1 MSDIGNR
8 VMTQTRFTRG
18 HAQRVLGLLLLF
30 MGFNCAAMGQTVS
43 VYAAASLQNSLSKII
58 KVYQKQNPNTK
69 IIMNFAGS
77 GTLAKQ
83 IKAGAAADIFIS
95 ADQAWMAYLIQHQ
108 QVDAK
113 QVQNWLGNRLV
124 LIAPRSSAQK
134 IVLRPKPSLAAQ
146 SQGFICVGQIQSVPA
161 GRYAWQSFQY
171 YQWTSDLTGRLV
183 ETDDVRATLNFVA
196 RQECALGVVYAT
208 DAKNQSAVK
217 VLAQFPA
224 ASHGNIVYPMALTLT
239 GQNKTSASNFYQ
251 FLQSSTAK
259 KVLLAD
265 GFIWLQR

>member
-1 MSDIGNR
+1 MADISN
-8 VMTQTRFTRG
+8 QTMF
-18 HAQRVLGLLLLF
+18 QRVFSRLNTQRCIMLFALLIS
-30 MGFNCAAMGQTVS
+30 FNYAAVGQTVS

-58 KVYQKQNPNTK
+58 KIYQKQNPNIK
-69 IIMNFAGS
+69 ININYAGT

-83 IKAGAAADIFIS
+83 IKAGAVTDIFIS
-95 ADQAWMAYLIQHQ
+95 ADQAWMNYLIEHKAI
-108 QVDAK
+108 DAK
-113 QVQNWLGNRLV
+113 HVQHWLGNKLV
-124 LIAPRSSAQK
+124 LIAPHSSSQK
-134 IVLRPKPSLAAQ
+134 IVLQPNPSLAAQ
-146 SQGFICVGQIQSVPA
+146 SQGFICIAQRHSVPA

-208 DAKNQSAVK
+208 DAKNTSTVK

-224 ASHGNIVYPMALTLT
+224 TSHAKIVYPMVLTRS
-239 GQNKTSASNFYQ
+239 GQNKTSARKFYH

-265 GFIWLQR
+265 GFIWLMR